1 MMPTMYRRR
10 WMIVLFFT
18 LSFFSLFW
26 WFSNFHKNIANI
38 DMGGEIYVKGD
49 NYNVI
54 EEYSVASSKQQ
65 QQRFEIDIPSNKNS
79 SYVRSDISKIVHV
92 PTESRIE
99 IHLKTASDRR
109 CQNPVFKGRIS
120 GWSLSVIDFDTP
132 TTTTT
137 TTTTMTHGGEGDN
150 DLDDG
155 DDGDHDHNDTTIRVI
170 VGTYHLSQMPT
181 SGTYY
186 VEILVLFCER
196 YNNDERFLFDLDLS
210 TVCLENTQ
218 EANNFR
224 ITAGDGSASIHIEV
238 GEENYYSSRS
248 DKNNR
253 KNNQERPDNKDVK
266 KFPSARGIW
275 LHKSLL
281 KSSEEVVSQQ
291 VNDEGSTRK
300 LTKPKKTKHTKK
312 ARTASDLPQSETGSD
327 SLVLDLREPLLYKTK
342 PNPLYTMYQNVFRE
356 SQQYHRFDD
365 YTFRWEP
372 GPYELLNEPG
382 LSLLQLLPA
391 NKTNTKQHHH
401 QEHDNNNQTTHI
413 CFVGESHSR
422 FLRIHCELLLKQ
434 TQTKLKQTEHVETLR
449 SGIGPRG
456 SSSTTPFLSC
466 SAIKARYPSS
476 ISKALHWII
485 ELGCTHVVVGFFQH
499 FFTIKEKEEEDGLA
513 ANGTLSYWKAQM
525 SDVIK
530 ILQTTAMDQD
540 NSLQKIVVRSVHAN
554 GLKLDMIQCPAK
566 DFRHPLNADLATV
579 ILKQIVEESNHQRQ
593 TTTTTNSTAT
603 NPATRTTPPEIV
615 SFLDTNF
622 LLGPVWDAQSDWNH
636 FRGKEGVEEAKF
648 ILSYILSGDRQQ
660 PLNSSEV

>member
-1 MMPTMYRRR
+1 
-10 WMIVLFFT
+10 MIVLFFT
-18 LSFFSLFW
+18 LIFFSPFW

-38 DMGGEIYVKGD
+38 DMDGEIYVKGD
-49 NYNVI
+49 NYNII

-132 TTTTT
+132 TAATN
-137 TTTTMTHGGEGDN
+137 TTMTHGGEGDN
-150 DLDDG
+150 DL

-196 YNNDERFLFDLDLS
+196 YNDDERFLFDLDLS

-238 GEENYYSSRS
+238 EEEHYYYSRT

-253 KNNQERPDNKDVK
+253 KNNQETPDNEDVK
-266 KFPSARGIW
+266 EFPSPRGIW

-281 KSSEEVVSQQ
+281 ASSNEVVSQQ

-300 LTKPKKTKHTKK
+300 LTKHKKTKHTKK
-312 ARTASDLPQSETGSD
+312 SRTASD
-327 SLVLDLREPLLYKTK
+327 SLVVDLREPLLYKTK
-342 PNPLYTMYQNVFRE
+342 PNPLYTTYQNFLYE
-356 SQQYHRFDD
+356 SQQYDRFDD

-391 NKTNTKQHHH
+391 NETNTKQHHH

-422 FLRIHCELLLKQ
+422 FLRIHCGLLLNQ

-499 FFTIKEKEEEDGLA
+499 FFTIREEDDGLA

-530 ILQTTAMDQD
+530 ILQTTAMDQN
-540 NSLQKIVVRSVHAN
+540 NSLQNIVVRSAHAN

-636 FRGKEGVEEAKF
+636 YRGKEGVEEAKF

-660 PLNSSEV
+660 LLRSSEV